1 MTIKNKHIAFYLLLV
16 LSIAPFSCRKSNFII
31 ESNDVVIND
40 NGGGTGTT
48 IWEKGKEYL
57 LEGRV
62 FVNDGQVLTIEAGAV
77 IRFKTGDGAAASALI
92 VARGGKIIA
101 EGTASDPI
109 VFTSENDDLEGSVD
123 LEEAGLWGGLIILGS
138 ASINTPTG
146 EAFIEGIPLSEPRG
160 IFGGN
165 NDNDNSGVLK
175 YVSIRHSGTELGNN
189 NEINGL
195 TLGGV
200 GNATTIENIEVVG
213 NADDGIEIFGGNV
226 NLKRIAVAFS
236 DDDAIDIDLG
246 YQGSIQF
253 VCLIQHELY
262 GDKMLEIDGGE
273 EIKTSHPYSLPQIYN
288 ITAVGRGENVL
299 NSCIS
304 FWDNAGG
311 TIANSIFVNQTKGI
325 DMEYSASRH
334 SSFNQWEI
342 GNLKFENNLLFN
354 VNENNQQGFFHLIA
368 LNDETIENQTELLDG
383 YFKTTNNQFIDPGF
397 VINEDNYS
405 LITDS
410 TSIFQNLAPL
420 PQNNNFLEEVNY
432 KGAFGTYN
440 WLGDW
445 SLLNQQGIVW

>member
-1 MTIKNKHIAFYLLLV
+1 
-16 LSIAPFSCRKSNFII
+16 
-31 ESNDVVIND
+31 
-40 NGGGTGTT
+40 
-48 IWEKGKEYL
+48 
-57 LEGRV
+57 
-62 FVNDGQVLTIEAGAV
+62 
-77 IRFKTGDGAAASALI
+77 
-92 VARGGKIIA
+92 
-101 EGTASDPI
+101 
-109 VFTSENDDLEGSVD
+109 
-123 LEEAGLWGGLIILGS
+123 
-138 ASINTPTG
+138 
-146 EAFIEGIPLSEPRG
+146 
-160 IFGGN
+160 
-165 NDNDNSGVLK
+165 
-175 YVSIRHSGTELGNN
+175 
-189 NEINGL
+189 
-195 TLGGV
+195 
-200 GNATTIENIEVVG
+200 
-213 NADDGIEIFGGNV
+213 
-226 NLKRIAVAFS
+226 
-236 DDDAIDIDLG
+236 
-246 YQGSIQF
+246 IQF

-311 TIANSIFVNQTKGI
+311 IIANSIFVNQTKGI

-354 VNENNQQGFFHLIA
+354 VNKNNQQGFFHLIA

-445 SLLNQQGIVW
+445 SLLNQEGIIW